1 MKTIIKNYQG
11 YTFIFKKRSTGSFE
25 VSVQGFNHF
34 WFQPS
39 VNVKTALTNFKRN

>member
-1 MKTIIKNYQG
+1 MKTIVKNYQG

-25 VSVQGFNHF
+25 VSAQGFNHF